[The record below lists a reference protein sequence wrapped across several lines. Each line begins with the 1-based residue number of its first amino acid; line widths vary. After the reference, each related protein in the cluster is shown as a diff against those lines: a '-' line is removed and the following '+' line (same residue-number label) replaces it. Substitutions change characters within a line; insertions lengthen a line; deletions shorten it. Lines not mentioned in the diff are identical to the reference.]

1 MDRVIEFLIFH
12 YQTIGKDLPDCSGKP
27 RPAVWRQ
34 IPGPKLKQ
42 ITVGPKVNLLFLRI
56 PDISSKAVFG
66 MTEDGEVFKKRK
78 GHVALSPGVDTA
90 QYIKHFHVTYFHE
103 E

>member
-1 MDRVIEFLIFH
+1 MKLDIGNKD

-42 ITVGPKVNLLFLRI
+42 ITVGPKVNLLFLQI
-56 PDISSKAVFG
+56 PDV
-66 MTEDGEVFKKRK
+66 
-78 GHVALSPGVDTA
+78 
-90 QYIKHFHVTYFHE
+90 
-103 E
+103 

>member
-1 MDRVIEFLIFH
+1 MKLDIRNKDLITNLWERSSFKLMKLDIGNKD

-42 ITVGPKVNLLFLRI
+42 ITVGPKVNLLFLQI
-56 PDISSKAVFG
+56 PDV
-66 MTEDGEVFKKRK
+66 
-78 GHVALSPGVDTA
+78 
-90 QYIKHFHVTYFHE
+90 
-103 E
+103 